1 MRGLIGLVLVLVG
14 GGVMLFG
21 IVRGVVP
28 LVRMYQDALQKPLDD
43 RPADATLQGDML
55 RGVLIGACGVP
66 VFLVGMVMT
75 KAALYRKLRRL
86 GERR

>member
-14 GGVMLFG
+14 GGVMLVG
-21 IVRGVVP
+21 IVRGALP
-28 LVRMYQDALQKPLDD
+28 LVRTYHDTLQRPMDD
-43 RPADATLQGDML
+43 RPADATLERDML

-66 VFLVGMVMT
+66 VFLVGLVMT